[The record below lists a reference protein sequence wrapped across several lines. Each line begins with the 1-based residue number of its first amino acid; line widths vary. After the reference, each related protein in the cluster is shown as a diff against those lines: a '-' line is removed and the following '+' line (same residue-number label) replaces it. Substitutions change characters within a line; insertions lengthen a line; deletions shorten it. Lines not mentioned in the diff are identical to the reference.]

1 MQGVGAPRQAIT
13 AMILG
18 CGMQTVSI
26 DAIAPA
32 ALMSGAS
39 QRTRGHHSWYSIHM
53 DPKQLLAEA
62 LQLRPEQRAALAGE
76 LIQSLDSQIDE
87 DAEAT
92 WSAEIRRRL
101 ERLDSG
107 SAKTVPW
114 AEARRRILAA
124 ARR

>member
-1 MQGVGAPRQAIT
+1 
-13 AMILG
+13 
-18 CGMQTVSI
+18 
-26 DAIAPA
+26 
-32 ALMSGAS
+32 
-39 QRTRGHHSWYSIHM
+39 M
-53 DPKQLLAEA
+53 DPKHLLAEA
-62 LQLRPEQRAALAGE
+62 LQLPPEQRAALAGE

-114 AEARRRILAA
+114 PEARRRILAA
-124 ARR
+124 ARRDPHS